1 MQSSKHLSDE
11 IGKITQIK
19 VSRISLNGAWMWWG
33 VEEKVQKAIF
43 DMRTLRLKS
52 NEYMYTVSCLL
63 QGFYDLF
70 FPLRSS
76 VFFFV
81 GQQGLKGESLEMFC
95 CQMLAET
102 VEYVPSFLPTM
113 NCTQFY
119 AIIHGHVKQSACDV
133 MYKGPFK
140 CTHFSS

>member
-1 MQSSKHLSDE
+1 M
-11 IGKITQIK
+11 
-19 VSRISLNGAWMWWG
+19 
-33 VEEKVQKAIF
+33 QKAIF

-52 NEYMYTVSCLL
+52 NEYTYNYCILPTTGILRPFFSPPL
-63 QGFYDLF
+63 QCF
-70 FPLRSS
+70 FLS
-76 VFFFV
+76 
-81 GQQGLKGESLEMFC
+81 QQGLKGESLEMFC

-119 AIIHGHVKQSACDV
+119 AIIHGHVKQSAHDV